1 MKRPTQQDVAKIAGV
16 SRATVSYVLN
26 GLSEGSR
33 VVISEET
40 RKKVN
45 EAIDELGYVPD
56 ASAQALRTGN
66 TKNIG
71 LIIPDMDNPHFWEN
85 ADGVEKEALAS
96 GYSLILSSMELNIE
110 YGEDLFKDL
119 SRQRIDGLIFTGE
132 LINRSEKVQ
141 KTLHQFQKRRLP
153 IVEITD
159 NLNLDN
165 HLDRV
170 SSDYYL
176 ATKEVMAHLLSLGHR
191 QIGFVYGVHRPFL
204 GEDRLIPYQECLL
217 AAGLPV
223 EEDLIIR
230 CGTTIQDG
238 YLAAEQLL
246 RYPTRPTALIVI
258 NDLLAIGV
266 MRAAADLGLKIPQDL
281 SVVGYDD
288 ISFSKYMIPR
298 LTTVSKDAVGIGREA
313 VKLVL
318 ARIQEPDRP
327 RQTVK
332 LSPQVMIRESTGL
345 VPVNTL
351 KSS

>member
-1 MKRPTQQDVAKIAGV
+1 MKRPTQQDVAKLAGV

-26 GLSEGSR
+26 GQTKGR
-33 VVISEET
+33 VLISEET
-40 RKKVN
+40 HKKVVD
-45 EAIDELGYVPD
+45 AIEELGYVPD

-96 GYSLILSSMELNIE
+96 GYRLLLSSMELNIE
-110 YGEDLFKDL
+110 YGEELFKDL
-119 SRQRIDGLIFTGE
+119 ARQRIDGLIFTGQ
-132 LINRSEKVQ
+132 LINRSERVQ
-141 KTLHQFQKRRLP
+141 KTLRQFQKRRVP

-159 NLNLDN
+159 STDINN

-170 SSDYYL
+170 SSNYYA
-176 ATKEVMAHLLSLGHR
+176 ATQKVMEHLLSFGHR
-191 QIGFVYGVHRPFL
+191 QIGFVHGVQSPFL
-204 GEDRLIPYQECLL
+204 AEDRFLPYQECLL

-223 EEDLIIR
+223 EEDLNIR

-238 YLAAEQLL
+238 YQAAEKLL
-246 RYPTRPTALIVI
+246 QRSIRPTALIAI

-266 MRAAADLGLKIPQDL
+266 MRAAADVGLKIPQDL

-288 ISFSKYMIPR
+288 IPFARYMVPR
-298 LTTVSKDAVGIGREA
+298 LTTVSKDAVGLGREA

-318 ARIQEPDRP
+318 ARIQDPDRP
-327 RQTVK
+327 QQTFTLTPRV
-332 LSPQVMIRESTGL
+332 LIRESTG
-345 VPVNTL
+345 PAPQ
-351 KSS
+351 KF